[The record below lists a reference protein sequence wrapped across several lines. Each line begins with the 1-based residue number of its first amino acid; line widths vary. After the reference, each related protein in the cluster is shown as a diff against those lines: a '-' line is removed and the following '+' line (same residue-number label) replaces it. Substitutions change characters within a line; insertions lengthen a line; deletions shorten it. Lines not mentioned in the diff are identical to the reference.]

1 MWNSTPARAAYIL
14 LQLALCK
21 FQVAEANNDGK
32 SANSDNLCVE
42 TDGSGSGFLLAS
54 PDSTTTIYTDP
65 ASPAAIHHVAASFAH
80 DLQCVVK
87 GANVNVKNVSSI
99 DELGSSDGSNCIFF
113 GALDSGNLISQV
125 VNATNIDV
133 SDTRGQ
139 WESWT
144 IQQGQLAQ
152 AGGQTV
158 TVMAGADRVSL
169 LPFRSAQTYGS
180 NLFLFRILSP
190 LSQRGAAYAAYTVS
204 EESGVSPWYW

>member
-1 MWNSTPARAAYIL
+1 MWSSTPARAAFIL

-21 FQVAEANNDGK
+21 FQVTEANNDGK
-32 SANSDNLCVE
+32 ATDSDNLCVE

-133 SDTRGQ
+133 SATRGQ

-152 AGGQTV
+152 AGGQNV
-158 TVMAGADRVSL
+158 TVMAGADRVGREKAT
-169 LPFRSAQTYGS
+169 FRLALDLWLKPLG
-180 NLFLFRILSP
+180 LDFP